1 MLNRS
6 RRVDC
11 PECNGSNF
19 WKGDPKPADELHCR
33 YCRAFITTYD
43 DYIHARIRNEATQT
57 LARFIE
63 ADSEHDLAMLR
74 EALAHPGRRSVGT

>member
-11 PECNGSNF
+11 PECSESSF

-33 YCRAFITTYD
+33 YCKTFITTYD
-43 DYIHARIRNEATQT
+43 CYIHDRIRNEAAQT

-63 ADSEHDLAMLR
+63 SDSERDLAMLR
-74 EALAHPGRRSVGT
+74 EALAHPGR

>member
-11 PECNGSNF
+11 PECSGSNF
-19 WKGDPKPADELHCR
+19 WKGDPKLTDELHCR
-33 YCRAFITTYD
+33 YCKSFITTYD
-43 DYIHARIRNEATQT
+43 DHIHERIRDEAVQT

-63 ADSEHDLAMLR
+63 SDSEHDLAMLR
-74 EALAHPGRRSVGT
+74 EALAQPGRRNVAS

>member
-11 PECNGSNF
+11 PQCNGSNF
-19 WKGDPKPADELHCR
+19 WKGDPKPTDELHCR
-33 YCRAFITTYD
+33 YCKVFIMTYD
-43 DYIHARIRNEATQT
+43 GYIHDHIRNEAAQT

-63 ADSEHDLAMLR
+63 SDSEQDLVMLK
-74 EALAHPGRRSVGT
+74 ETLAHPGRRSASR